1 MTSEDYIK
9 RSDDEKKK
17 FDLYFPKPDGS
28 PPKELSI
35 NLPQGKGAFKSSK
48 LDYPIIKNQIEYM
61 NREKIN
67 LKDLELGPNT
77 SIVMK
82 LLSSLNL
89 FAVSTQK
96 TPSVAINPVTFL
108 FFSFFELSL
117 KIYLLWT
124 QF

>member
-1 MTSEDYIK
+1 
-9 RSDDEKKK
+9 
-17 FDLYFPKPDGS
+17 
-28 PPKELSI
+28 
-35 NLPQGKGAFKSSK
+35 
-48 LDYPIIKNQIEYM
+48 M

-108 FFSFFELSL
+108 FFFFFWIIIKKLFIINTIL
-117 KIYLLWT
+117 NIY
-124 QF
+124 FA